1 MRLAYGDPEHHC
13 KALTTTNTIV
23 RRMAGIAVA
32 VSALRG
38 MVSPSPNDWITASA
52 LLDRVDLGVAKRPRL
67 GGKEPSEVD
76 DRM

>member
-1 MRLAYGDPEHHC
+1 
-13 KALTTTNTIV
+13 
-23 RRMAGIAVA
+23 MAGIAVA
-32 VSALRG
+32 VSTLRG
-38 MVSPSPNDWITASA
+38 IVSASPNDWITASA